1 MNTHSTGSQ
10 GHIERPLA
18 TNTLGLKVIQE
29 WERQLLERLLSQLVE
44 TERWLLT
51 ALAVLN
57 EPFWWGIAHDWL
69 TAPQSLD
76 GRVEIPLDLQSL
88 LIQWHNLSLLQFH
101 HTDQAGNFWYR
112 IHPMAREVLLDR
124 LGVGQA
130 RAFHNQ
136 AAAFYAAPFIA
147 EARRFL
153 IEQEGGTAL
162 PSEAECEDLARHPS
176 GPIYS
181 WTHQVDNPR
190 LARWTME
197 RALKWQERLFLAGEY
212 EAADDLVN
220 AIWAIPARWGQK
232 ERTRALLE
240 RSIDTVYGLRRG
252 VAQANLAA
260 MLRQEGQLR
269 AALEIY
275 EQVIPLFSVLGARKQ
290 QAAALYELS
299 NIYQDLGRVE
309 LAFTLQRSSLEIRRA
324 TGDEEGQAVCL
335 NQLAIL
341 YRRQKNYLRAL
352 EYHLA
357 AEAIFRR
364 LSSQNASA
372 FDLQL
377 ASTLQT
383 RGIILSQMRQYPTA
397 LACFEESL
405 EINQRTGHPS
415 GRADILVE
423 MGKVL
428 LQMGE
433 LERAVLLIRESTELR
448 LKPGGTN
455 LGVNLQA
462 MGMYYEKCGEYKA
475 ALEQYQ
481 QAARLFQHYQP
492 AEFPGVRRQIL
503 RVNVLAFRNTLIG
516 QLRRINHRASAAK
529 KRI

>member
-29 WERQLLERLLSQLVE
+29 WERQLLERLLSQLGE
-44 TERWLLT
+44 SEHWLLT

-57 EPFWWGIAHDWL
+57 EPFWWGIAHDWQ
-69 TAPQSLD
+69 TADQSLD
-76 GRVEIPLDLQSL
+76 GQVEIPFDLQSL

-101 HTDQAGNFWYR
+101 HTDEAGNFWYR
-112 IHPMAREVLLDR
+112 IHPMAREVLLDC
-124 LGVGQA
+124 LGVDQA
-130 RAFHNQ
+130 RGFHQQ

-162 PSEAECEDLARHPS
+162 PSEAECEALARHPG

-181 WTHQVDNPR
+181 WTHQVENPR

-220 AIWAIPARWGQK
+220 ATWATLSRWGQK

-252 VAQANLAA
+252 VAQANLAVL
-260 MLRQEGQLR
+260 LRQEGRLR

-275 EQVIPLFSVLGARKQ
+275 EQVIPLFAALGARKQ
-290 QAAALYELS
+290 QAAAFYEMS
-299 NIYQDLGRVE
+299 NIYQDLGRVKK
-309 LAFTLQRSSLEIRRA
+309 AFTLQRSSLDIRRA
-324 TGDEEGQAVCL
+324 AGDEEGQAVCL

-341 YRRQKNYLRAL
+341 YWRQKNYSQAL
-352 EYHLA
+352 EYNLA
-357 AEAIFRR
+357 AEAIFHR
-364 LSSQNASA
+364 LSGQDASA
-372 FDLQL
+372 FDLKL

-383 RGIILSQMRQYPTA
+383 RAIILGQIRQYPAA
-397 LACFEESL
+397 LACFEQSL
-405 EINQRTGHPS
+405 EINRRSGDPS
-415 GRADILVE
+415 GRAENLVE

-433 LERAVLLIRESTELR
+433 LERALLLIRESTELR
-448 LKPGGTN
+448 LKPGDTN
-455 LGVNLQA
+455 LGVNLRA
-462 MGMYYEKCGEYKA
+462 MGLYYEKCGEYKA

-492 AEFPGVRRQIL
+492 AELPEVSRQIL
-503 RVNVLAFRNTLIG
+503 RANILAFRKALVRWFWSIIG
-516 QLRRINHRASAAK
+516 R
-529 KRI
+529 